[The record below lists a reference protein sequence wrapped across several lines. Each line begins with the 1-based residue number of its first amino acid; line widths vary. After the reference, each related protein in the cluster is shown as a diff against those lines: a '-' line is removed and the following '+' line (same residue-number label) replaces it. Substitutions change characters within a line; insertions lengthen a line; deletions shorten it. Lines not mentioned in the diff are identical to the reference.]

1 MGLIISTA
9 NSITTTVEEKLDKLK
24 EESGKPVSILVGP
37 DVAAFLLRY
46 GAKLLA

>member
-1 MGLIISTA
+1 VETA
-9 NSITTTVEEKLDKLK
+9 LDKLR
-24 EESGKPVSILVGP
+24 EEKGKPVAILVGP